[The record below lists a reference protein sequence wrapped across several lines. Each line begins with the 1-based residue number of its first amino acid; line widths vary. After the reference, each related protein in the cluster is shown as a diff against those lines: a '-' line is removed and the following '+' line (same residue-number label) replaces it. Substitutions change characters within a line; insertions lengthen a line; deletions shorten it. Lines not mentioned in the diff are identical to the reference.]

1 MLAVIDCRPPP
12 PIRNGLIEHGFD
24 LLELPPHPS
33 LDPPVAS
40 HPDMLLFFAPD
51 AIFTTKCYAK
61 IAQKELDILSF
72 AARKPI
78 VTISEE
84 CLRTYPHDV
93 LLNVAPVGHFLF
105 GHPSTLGHKCYQNEA
120 YIPCPVRQGYAKC
133 NTVPVGKNALITS
146 DPSID
151 AAARK
156 MNLDVLRVM
165 PDKITLLGYDTG
177 FLGGATS
184 FSPYFESNELY
195 FCGDWK
201 AHTCAKEINEFLNA
215 HQKTPISLC
224 DGPLIDLGTVFL
236 IS

>member
-1 MLAVIDCRPPP
+1 MLAVIDCRTPP

-40 HPDMLLFFAPD
+40 HPDMLLFFASD
-51 AIFTTKCYAK
+51 AIFTTKCYAG
-61 IAQKELDILSF
+61 IAKKELDALSF

-84 CLRTYPHDV
+84 CLRKYPHDV
-93 LLNVAPVGHFLF
+93 YLNVASVGRFLF
-105 GHPSTLGHKCYQNEA
+105 GHPISLKQECYQRGT

-133 NTVPVGKNALITS
+133 NTVPIGNNALITS
-146 DPSID
+146 DPSIAS
-151 AAARK
+151 AACK

-165 PDKITLLGYDTG
+165 PDKITLSGYDTG

-184 FSPYFESNELY
+184 FSPYFESKKVY
-195 FCGDWK
+195 FCGNWES
-201 AHTCAKEINEFLNA
+201 HTNANEINEFLNT